1 MGILHLWFGGCC
13 GELGSGTPKPEN
25 MEFRE
30 LGGLCQLLC
39 SCSSER
45 YPCEVGEYKDLLE
58 LLMSLYQNIL
68 LRPNASLL
76 SCECG

>member
-13 GELGSGTPKPEN
+13 GELGSGTPKPKN

-45 YPCEVGEYKDLLE
+45 YPCEVGEYKDLFGIADVFIPEHLAKAKCISFF
-58 LLMSLYQNIL
+58 L
-68 LRPNASLL
+68 
-76 SCECG
+76 